1 MLKKQ
6 IQNLVKFRGTI
17 ELKNIRTDKKI
28 VKIDK
33 VCTFFS
39 MLVTIAEKKR
49 KIYNEITKKNEKNT
63 ECLFRM
69 KGRGKMEK
77 TKKFF
82 RKTIV
87 KRVLSFVL
95 AFAMVLTMGAFSQ
108 LGGVVAKAE
117 ESAIRLYFELPE
129 GTSAG
134 DWAVNAWSNVTITG
148 GAEARIGGTWGDQYK
163 PTLLDNSEGWG
174 YADISGNVE
183 GFQFVKCVADI
194 TDTTTNPETYNCWNA
209 QIAKQG
215 YTSAYF
221 EPTAAKWYADT
232 EKTTEIKEA
241 EIQNIFVLAGDTGL
255 TGSNWSLSDTN
266 SFFVQDTKDSN
277 KYSLTYQN
285 VAAGTYAYKVLQDPE
300 NKGWDMPWGPDGN
313 NRSVTVEALSDVTF
327 TLDITD
333 TDKGISV
340 TQKAVSQEPE
350 ETPAFTDATITMH
363 YKNSGDWDAVY
374 AYISEGS
381 GWNAISGYAYAGA
394 WPGAEVEADAEN
406 EGWYSFTITMKVNQF
421 NLIFNNDNGVQ
432 TGNIQFTPTAE
443 NTEKW
448 VTFTTNQGAPVISDT
463 APEGWIECT
472 SNAPINPN
480 ADSKIKSPVINE
492 DNTITVNLDATGKYA
507 DAESVSLMGTLNGTD
522 WSTGLAMEKNESGD
536 LWTVTTPVQTPGV
549 YEYKLKA
556 GENDWFTDPL
566 NDKTTSG
573 GNSKVVIAGLADK
586 AIDAVRGKSV
596 ALPETLSF
604 YDEEGN
610 AAKVVVTYSLEDE
623 TLADTVTISDGK
635 ILVGAAS
642 TVEEVVLLAAYE
654 TYTSKVTVSVKD
666 KIYTYHIY
674 YYDHAASHM
683 SADAADIWVWENN
696 GGNIGAIPFTS
707 LETLSDGKQWLKAD
721 LTTSVT
727 SLGLIPR
734 SKGDWNWQTGNHYFD
749 NTKGAEECNI
759 YIVFGDDANTYTEL
773 PEIKELRERY
783 VIVEYDRPAGD
794 YDGWNIYSWNTGMGS
809 STELYTE
816 EINGKHYITVPIAD
830 YDIDFRLEFCMRKTT
845 ADSEWAEKDGGDH
858 YIQVPADQMVVK
870 AKFVQG
876 EGVTGLLP
884 YNTGY
889 EMDGANDTIHFYY
902 RDDTLFKTGTLSTL
916 GKVQVVVAGETY
928 EMAYDAE
935 NERFCYDYKGLT
947 AGDYEYYYL
956 VNGTVMQDAFNSRVS
971 ADGKKSVLTYRKYDV
986 GVKASLSKSTMDY
999 NDNNVLSVSFT
1010 GNDASIMKTEEI
1022 ESICADLSALGL
1034 GTLELEAELMKAT
1047 IACLDTTST
1056 GQKIIP
1062 VTVKDI
1068 YGNVYKANA
1077 SVTVAERVKAEGD
1090 FDWDEAIIYFAV
1102 TDRFF
1107 DGSTANNDGVDKNG
1121 SLSYHGGDFA
1131 GLNQKLD
1138 YLKELG
1144 VNTIWITPIVENSD
1158 TTTEK
1163 DGQIIESTGYHG
1175 YWASDFTKLN
1185 SHLGTAE
1192 EFRALLTAAH
1202 ERDMKIMVDV
1212 VINHA
1217 GYETEEYFNGL
1228 LDGVAMIRDAS
1239 NTVSGSDV
1247 YASLAGLPDFVTEDS
1262 RVREQIIEWQ
1272 TNWMDE
1278 YDIDYYRID
1287 TVKHV
1292 DYTTW
1297 AAFKNSLTEVNPD
1310 FKIIGEYAG
1319 AGYANTAGEL
1329 GTGTMDALLD
1339 FDFNDFAQNFVGGS
1353 LSEVE
1358 AKLQK
1363 RNTSLNNTATMGSFI
1378 SSHDEDGL
1386 QYKLVN
1392 ESGFSAEEAENL
1404 MKVAA
1409 TLQITAK
1416 GQPIIYYG
1424 EEIGQTGAD
1433 NYPYQTNRYDFDWT
1447 AQAAQE
1453 KDGSSMYNHYKTLLE
1468 IRNEYTEVFAKGSR
1482 SSVAVSDTEGY
1493 DVIARSYEGTTL
1505 YVGMNIKALAKEVTI
1520 SVNEAAGSLFTNLY
1534 DGKEYTV
1541 AADQTVTISIPAAKD
1556 GGTVVLA
1563 AKEEGVQEPDDSETE
1578 DSEEPDNSETEG
1590 SEEPSNSETEGSEEP
1605 DNSESENSEE
1615 PDDSET
1621 ENGEADKEEE
1631 TVTITGIVSTS
1642 DIIEEIIKVGDKLI
1656 RKLISAAG
1664 YVIEGDADVLP
1675 EGATFEVSIP
1685 GTGSDIYKKAFEAMK
1700 QIAKSKGF
1708 KVIEITLYDA
1718 SKAEVHELSDYV
1730 SVSLPVPAGLSTAAG
1745 NQLVVYRLTED
1756 GTLVKC
1762 KTTVNNGV
1770 LTFETNHFSTFIIS
1784 EEAVSAVNTSDN
1796 TARAVSAGFMILFA
1810 GAAVLGAVYRKRIV
1824 K

>member
-1 MLKKQ
+1 
-6 IQNLVKFRGTI
+6 
-17 ELKNIRTDKKI
+17 
-28 VKIDK
+28 
-33 VCTFFS
+33 
-39 MLVTIAEKKR
+39 
-49 KIYNEITKKNEKNT
+49 
-63 ECLFRM
+63 
-69 KGRGKMEK
+69 MERA
-77 TKKFF
+77 KKFF
-82 RKTIV
+82 RKTMV

-108 LGGVVAKAE
+108 LGGIVAKAE
-117 ESAIRLYFELPE
+117 ENAIRLYFELPE

-134 DWAVNAWSNVTITG
+134 DWAVNAWSSVTVTG
-148 GAEARIGGTWGDQYK
+148 GTDARIGGTWGDQYK
-163 PTLLDNSEGWG
+163 PTLIDNSDGWG
-174 YADISGNVE
+174 YVDISGNVE
-183 GFQFVKCVADI
+183 GFQFVKCVADT

-215 YTSAYF
+215 YTAAYF
-221 EPTAAKWYADT
+221 EPATGKWFAEAA
-232 EKTTEIKEA
+232 KTTEIKEA
-241 EIQNIFVLAGDTGL
+241 EIQNIFVLAGDAGL
-255 TGSNWSLSDTN
+255 AGSNWSLTDTN
-266 SFFVQDTKDSN
+266 NFFVQDSEDSN

-300 NKGWDMPWGPDGN
+300 NKGWDLPWGPDGN
-313 NRSVTVEALSDVTF
+313 NRSLTVEAVSNVTF
-327 TLDITD
+327 TLDVTD
-333 TDKGISV
+333 TDKGVSV
-340 TQKAVSQEPE
+340 TQEAVTQQPS
-350 ETPAFTDATITMH
+350 ETPNFTDATITMH
-363 YKNSGDWDAVY
+363 FKNSGDWDAVY

-381 GWNAISGYAYAGA
+381 SWTAINGYAYAGA
-394 WPGAEVEADAEN
+394 WPGAEVEADTEN
-406 EGWYSFTITMKVNQF
+406 DGWYSFTITMNVNQF
-421 NLIFNNDNGVQ
+421 NLIYNNNNGVQ
-432 TGNIQFTPTAE
+432 TGNIQFTPTTE
-443 NTEKW
+443 TTEKW
-448 VTFTTNQGAPVISDT
+448 VTFTSHQGAPVISDT
-463 APEGWIECT
+463 APEGWT
-472 SNAPINPN
+472 ASVSNAPINPN
-480 ADSKIKSPVINE
+480 ANSTIKSPVVNE
-492 DNTITVNLDATGKYA
+492 DNTVTVNLDATGKYA

-522 WSTGLAMEKNESGD
+522 WTKGLAMAKNEAGD

-549 YEYKLKA
+549 YEYKFKA

-573 GNSKVVIAGLADK
+573 GNSKVVIAGLSDK
-586 AIDAVRGKSV
+586 AMDAARGKSV

-610 AAKVVVTYSLEDE
+610 SSNVAVTYSLEDSS
-623 TLADTVTISDGK
+623 LADTVTISDGT
-635 ILVGAAS
+635 ILVAAGS
-642 TVEEVVLLAAYE
+642 TVETVVLIAAYE

-666 KIYTYHIY
+666 KTYTYHIY
-674 YYDHAASHM
+674 YYDHVASHM
-683 SADAADIWVWENN
+683 SVDAADIWAWEEN

-734 SKGDWNWQTGNHYFD
+734 SKGEWNWQTGNHYFN
-749 NTKGAEECNI
+749 NTSGAEECNI

-773 PEIKELRERY
+773 PEIKELRNRY

-816 EINGKHYITVPIAD
+816 EINGKRYITVPVAD

-858 YIQVPADQMVVK
+858 YIQVPADQTVVK

-876 EGVTGLLP
+876 EGVTEILP

-889 EMDGANDTIHFYY
+889 EMDGANDAIHFYY
-902 RDDTLFKTGTLSTL
+902 REDALFKTGALSTL
-916 GKVQVVVAGETY
+916 GTVQVVVNGQAY
-928 EMAYDAE
+928 DMAYDAE
-935 NERFCYDYKGLT
+935 NERFYYDYKGLT
-947 AGDYEYYYL
+947 TGDYEYYYL
-956 VNGTVMQDAFNSRVS
+956 VNGTEVLDAFNSRVS
-971 ADGKKSVLTYRKYDV
+971 ADEKKSVLTYKKYAV
-986 GVKASLSKSTMDY
+986 GVNASLSKSTMDY

-1010 GNDASIMKTEEI
+1010 GNDAAVIQAEEV
-1022 ESICADLSALGL
+1022 ESIQADLSALGL
-1034 GTLELEAELMKAT
+1034 GTMDVETELMKAT
-1047 IACLDTTST
+1047 IACLDTTSA
-1056 GQKIIP
+1056 GQKTIP
-1062 VTVKDI
+1062 VTVKDN
-1068 YGNVYKANA
+1068 YGNIYKANA
-1077 SVTVAERVKAEGD
+1077 TVTITERVKAEGE

-1107 DGSTANNDGVDKNG
+1107 DGSTTNNAGVDKAG

-1163 DGQIIESTGYHG
+1163 DGQTIESTGYHG

-1192 EFRALLTAAH
+1192 EFSALLSAAH
-1202 ERDMKIMVDV
+1202 DRDMKIMVDV

-1228 LDGVAMIRDAS
+1228 LDGVTMIRDAS

-1262 RVREQIIEWQ
+1262 RVRNQIIEWQ

-1278 YDIDYYRID
+1278 FDIDYYRID

-1310 FKIIGEYAG
+1310 FKMIGEYAG

-1339 FDFNDFAQNFVGGS
+1339 FDFNDFAQRFVGGS

-1358 AKLQK
+1358 GKLQK
-1363 RNTSLNNTATMGSFI
+1363 RNTSINNTATMGSFI
-1378 SSHDEDGL
+1378 GSHDEDGL
-1386 QYKLVN
+1386 QYKLIN
-1392 ESGFSAEEAENL
+1392 ESGFSEEEAANL

-1416 GQPIIYYG
+1416 GQPVIYYG
-1424 EEIGQTGAD
+1424 EEIGQTGAN

-1468 IRNEYTEVFAKGSR
+1468 IRNEYTDVFAKGSR
-1482 SSVAVSDTEGY
+1482 SNVAVSDTEGY
-1493 DVIARSYEGTTL
+1493 DVIARSYDDTTL
-1505 YVGMNIKALAKEVTI
+1505 YVGMNIKSAAKEVTI
-1520 SVNEAAGSLFTNLY
+1520 SVSDDAGSVYTNLY

-1541 AADQTVTISIPAAKD
+1541 AADKTITISIPAAKD

-1563 AKEEGVQEPDDSETE
+1563 AKEDVV
-1578 DSEEPDNSETEG
+1578 
-1590 SEEPSNSETEGSEEP
+1590 
-1605 DNSESENSEE
+1605 EE
-1615 PDDSET
+1615 PDDSEVEDT
-1621 ENGEADKEEE
+1621 EEPEDSEPEDTEEPEDSEPEDTEEPEDSEPEDTEEPEDSETEGAEEPEDSEKEDDS
-1631 TVTITGIVSTS
+1631 VNITGVVTVVNPS
-1642 DIIEEIIKVGDKLI
+1642 DIIEELIKVGDKLI
-1656 RKLISAAG
+1656 RKLMSAAG
-1664 YVIEGDADVLP
+1664 YTIEGDAGVLP
-1675 EGATFEVSIP
+1675 EGATFDIGMP
-1685 GTGSDIYKKAFEAMK
+1685 GTGSDIYKKAVEAMK
-1700 QIAKSKGF
+1700 GITRSKGF
-1708 KVIEITLYDA
+1708 HVIEITLFDA
-1718 SKAEVHELSDYV
+1718 SKAELHELSDYV
-1730 SVSLPVPAGLSTAAG
+1730 NVSLPVPANLSTANG
-1745 NQLVVYRLTED
+1745 NQLVVYRLAED

-1762 KTTVNNGV
+1762 KTTVSNGV

-1796 TARAVSAGFMILFA
+1796 AATAAFAGIMILLA
-1810 GAAVLGAVYRKRIV
+1810 GAAFVGFACRKRIV